1 MRKTVTSDWFVKTP
15 STPRPCSIPIIP
27 TTTTANV
34 KKLIPVASSCN
45 SPASTSWSAAKESTG
60 RGSRRPSRTAVART
74 SARRRS
80 AIEPKIGPLQS
91 DPFEAQGKHRMDR
104 CLGAGL
110 VGDAINAV
118 LAAAGSNLREPC
130 PEPRRVLRRV
140 AAALI
145 RRLPGTMP
153 PAHERHRPTS
163 PVVDKAKDAVV
174 VDTATRLSL
183 NRPSP
188 HRT

>member
-1 MRKTVTSDWFVKTP
+1 VHVAGQGYANRSP
-15 STPRPCSIPIIP
+15 S
-27 TTTTANV
+27 
-34 KKLIPVASSCN
+34 
-45 SPASTSWSAAKESTG
+45 E
-60 RGSRRPSRTAVART
+60 RRRR
-74 SARRRS
+74 RRRS
-80 AIEPKIGPLQS
+80 AIEPQIGPLQS
-91 DPFEAQGKHRMDR
+91 DHRMDR
-104 CLGAGL
+104 CFGAGL
-110 VGDAINAV
+110 VGDATNAV
-118 LAAAGSNLREPC
+118 LAAAGSNLRKL
-130 PEPRRVLRRV
+130 LRRL

-174 VDTATRLSL
+174 VDTAARLSP